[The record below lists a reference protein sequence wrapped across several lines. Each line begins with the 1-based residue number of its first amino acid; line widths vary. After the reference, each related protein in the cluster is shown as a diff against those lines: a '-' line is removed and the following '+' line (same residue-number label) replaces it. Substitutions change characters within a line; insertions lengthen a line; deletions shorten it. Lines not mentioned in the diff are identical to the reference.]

1 MFYFCMTYLHGL
13 ISVCMHIDLFPS
25 MAEAFLDARDPG
37 SVLYDSTKD
46 AEKWEAAKTAR
57 SSSHQVQPPSSS
69 SLLAAASSSSSVSS
83 SVVIKNGGLL
93 TLRRSDGGGD
103 SNGAGDNARVMI
115 SQMVSSSSE
124 KAQDRTGQSPRLASK
139 IVLDSVSNRI
149 DSTLGI
155 LFLFVIVGI
164 AMHFFRHKCHVGKHS
179 RLAFESLPDNVDTA
193 IKTV

>member
-1 MFYFCMTYLHGL
+1 MSFSILSDIRTLTHSLMYTSTHIYLH
-13 ISVCMHIDLFPS
+13 ISMT
-25 MAEAFLDARDPG
+25 EAFVDARDPG

-46 AEKWEAAKTAR
+46 AEKWEAAKASR
-57 SSSHQVQPPSSS
+57 SSSQQIQPPSSS
-69 SLLAAASSSSSVSS
+69 SSSSSSISS
-83 SVVIKNGGLL
+83 SVVIKNGALL
-93 TLRRSDGGGD
+93 TLRRSDSSGI
-103 SNGAGDNARVMI
+103 SNSAGVNDRVMM
-115 SQMVSSSSE
+115 SQIVNE
-124 KAQDRTGQSPRLASK
+124 KARDETGQSLHLPSK

-155 LFLFVIVGI
+155 LFLFIIVGI

>member
-1 MFYFCMTYLHGL
+1 MSFSILSDIRALTHSLMYTSTHIYLH
-13 ISVCMHIDLFPS
+13 ISMT
-25 MAEAFLDARDPG
+25 EAFVDARDPG

-46 AEKWEAAKTAR
+46 AEKWKAAKASR
-57 SSSHQVQPPSSS
+57 SSSQQIQPPSSS
-69 SLLAAASSSSSVSS
+69 SWSSSISS
-83 SVVIKNGGLL
+83 SVVIKNGALL
-93 TLRRSDGGGD
+93 TLRRSDSSGISTSGGD
-103 SNGAGDNARVMI
+103 VNDRVMM
-115 SQMVSSSSE
+115 SQVVNE
-124 KAQDRTGQSPRLASK
+124 KARDETGQSPHLPSK

-155 LFLFVIVGI
+155 LFLFIIVGI